1 MTQWG
6 DETICLTSENWPEHY
21 CKSFPS
27 YPEPVLESVVEQEQ
41 VVEPVAE
48 ASGSSGLKVEI
59 HSSTV
64 FPPKHLWTGASIGRA
79 EQSKCQADQVK
90 RPAANWIIGYNWM
103 WVKMEDLGDHRC

>member
-21 CKSFPS
+21 
-27 YPEPVLESVVEQEQ
+27 ESVVEQEQ

-90 RPAANWIIGYNWM
+90 RPAANWIIGYTLW
-103 WVKMEDLGDHRC
+103 

>member
-21 CKSFPS
+21 A
-27 YPEPVLESVVEQEQ
+27 SVVEQEQ

-64 FPPKHLWTGASIGRA
+64 FPPKQHLWTGASIGRA